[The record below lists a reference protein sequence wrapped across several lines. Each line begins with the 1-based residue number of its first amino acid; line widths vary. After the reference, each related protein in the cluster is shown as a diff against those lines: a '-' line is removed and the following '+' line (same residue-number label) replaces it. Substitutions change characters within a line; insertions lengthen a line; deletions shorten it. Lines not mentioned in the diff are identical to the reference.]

1 MLSHRSSRSRVPVA
15 RRNLAADAHR
25 SVANVAGVA
34 AALALILI
42 LQGLWIAFQRQS
54 TAYVDN
60 VGADLFVAEPGTTA
74 FLGETSRIP
83 ETTAD
88 LVASVPGVDA
98 VAPIVARGALLDLHG
113 RKQFATVIG
122 ADPTSFGGAWSV
134 TLGRTPRADDEVVL
148 DESLAAQHDIALGD
162 TVTIV
167 DRSFDVVGVSD
178 GTRSWMLAFVFVT
191 LDAAQTSMRTPG
203 TASYV
208 LVRTGA
214 PGPVADGIE
223 RATGLTVLPTALVR
237 GNDRALIAR
246 SIEGPLN
253 LMIALAF
260 LAGTL
265 IVGLTAYAHVVERF
279 REYGVLRAL
288 GVSGRRLFAIVF
300 GQTAAVVGAGI
311 VVSLPL
317 FVAASVAI
325 AALRPQLETDLTA
338 GSLALVLAAGIAMA
352 FVGAVLPTRR
362 VSKLEPA
369 EVYRS

>member
-1 MLSHRSSRSRVPVA
+1 MLSHRSGVPVA
-15 RRNLAADAHR
+15 RRNLAVDAHR
-25 SVANVAGVA
+25 SIANVAGVA

-83 ETTAD
+83 EATAD
-88 LVASVPGVDA
+88 VVASVPGVDA
-98 VAPIVARGALLDLHG
+98 VAPIVARGAVLDIHG
-113 RKQFATVIG
+113 RKQFATVVG
-122 ADPTSFGGAWSV
+122 ADPTSFGGPWTIS
-134 TLGRTPRADDEVVL
+134 LGRMPRADDEVVL

-162 TVTIV
+162 TLTIV

-191 LDAAQTSMRTPG
+191 LDAAQASMRTPG
-203 TASYV
+203 TVSFV

-214 PGPVADGIE
+214 PGSVSDAIE
-223 RATGLTVLPTALVR
+223 QATGLAVLPTTVVR
-237 GNDRALIAR
+237 DNDRALIAR
-246 SIEGPLN
+246 SIERPLD

-265 IVGLTAYAHVVERF
+265 IVGLTAYVHVIERY

-288 GVSGRRLFAIVF
+288 GVSGRRLFGIVF
-300 GQTAAVVGAGI
+300 GQTAAVVGVGI

-317 FVAASVAI
+317 FVAASAAI
-325 AALRPQLETDLTA
+325 AALRPQLETDLTT
-338 GSLALVLAAGIAMA
+338 GSIVLVAVAGIAMA
-352 FVGAVLPTRR
+352 IVGAVLPTRR